1 MMPVVEPVGESRDS
15 MRAKDLETIRSLPF
29 FEGLDEE
36 QVSAVTAG
44 ALLQRFPRE
53 TVLFEQ
59 GERPDFLHVLVEGS
73 VMLYG
78 ATGEG
83 RETVIEILTP
93 VDSFVLAAAL
103 TDTPY
108 LMSAK
113 VLEASNIL
121 LLPARSLRE
130 HMATQ
135 PKLALV
141 MMASLATQFRRMV
154 RQIKDLKLRTSTQRL
169 CAFLLTLADPPADGA
184 SFELP
189 VNKQVLASRLGM
201 TPENLSRAFSS
212 LAEHGVQIKGRAV
225 TIGSI
230 ERLHAYCHP
239 DTLIDDVERDLR
251 VALD

>member
-1 MMPVVEPVGESRDS
+1 MRSRD
-15 MRAKDLETIRSLPF
+15 LEIVGALSC

-36 QVSAVTAG
+36 QLNLVTAG

-59 GERPDFLHVLVEGS
+59 GERADFLHVLVEGS

-78 ATGEG
+78 STLDG

-93 VDSFVLAAAL
+93 VDTFILAAAL

-113 VLEASNIL
+113 VLEPSNIL
-121 LLPARSLRE
+121 MLPARNLRE
-130 HMATQ
+130 QMALQ
-135 PKLALV
+135 PRLALA
-141 MMASLATQFRRMV
+141 MLASLASQFRRMV

-169 CAFLLTLADPPADGA
+169 AAFLLHLADPPVDGA
-184 SFELP
+184 TVELP

-201 TPENLSRAFSS
+201 TPENLSRAFAA
-212 LAEHGVQIKGRAV
+212 LAEQEIQIKGRTV
-225 TIGSI
+225 VVGSI
-230 ERLHAYCHP
+230 ERLRNYCHP
-239 DTLIDDVERDLR
+239 DTLIDDVERDLK
-251 VALD
+251 VVLD

>member
-1 MMPVVEPVGESRDS
+1 
-15 MRAKDLETIRSLPF
+15 MRPRDLEIIRALPC
-29 FEGLDEE
+29 FEEFDDE
-36 QVSAVTAG
+36 QLSAITAG
-44 ALLQRFPRE
+44 GLLQRFPRE

-78 ATGEG
+78 GTAEG

-93 VDSFVLAAAL
+93 VDTFILAAAL

-113 VLEASNIL
+113 VLEPSNIL
-121 LLPARSLRE
+121 MLPARSLRE

-135 PKLALV
+135 PKLALI
-141 MMASLATQFRRMV
+141 MLASLASQFRRMV

-169 CAFLLTLADPPADGA
+169 GAFLLRLAEPLEDGVTV
-184 SFELP
+184 ELP

-201 TPENLSRAFSS
+201 TPENLSRAFAT
-212 LAEHGVQIKGRAV
+212 LAEHDIQIKGRTV
-225 TIGSI
+225 VIGSI
-230 ERLHAYCHP
+230 ERLRVYCNP
-239 DTLIDDVERDLR
+239 DTLIDDVERDLK
-251 VALD
+251 VVLD

>member
-1 MMPVVEPVGESRDS
+1 
-15 MRAKDLETIRSLPF
+15 MRPRDLETIRALAC
-29 FEGLDEE
+29 FEELDDE
-36 QVSAVTAG
+36 QLSAVTTG

-59 GERPDFLHVLVEGS
+59 GERPDFLHVLVEGT

-78 ATGEG
+78 STADG

-93 VDSFVLAAAL
+93 VDTFVLAAAL
-103 TDTPY
+103 TDKPY

-113 VLEASNIL
+113 ALEPSTIL
-121 LLPARSLRE
+121 MLPARNLRE
-130 HMATQ
+130 QMAIQ

-141 MMASLATQFRRMV
+141 MMASLASQFRRMV

-169 CAFLLTLADPPADGA
+169 AAYLMRLADPAEDGVTV
-184 SFELP
+184 ELP

-201 TPENLSRAFSS
+201 TPENLSRAFAT
-212 LAEHGVQIKGRAV
+212 LAEQDIQIKGRTV
-225 TIGSI
+225 VIGSI
-230 ERLHAYCHP
+230 ERLRAYCSP
-239 DTLIDDVERDLR
+239 DTLIDDVERDLK